1 MVAGLFASCADNSV
15 IDEGQDNGAK
25 KITLS
30 INADLNTGTR
40 VGFTPNG
47 EGLKTSF
54 QEGDFMMVYFRKADH
69 DQSWLNKTVVL
80 YYVPGS
86 ANGTKGTFRGS
97 VEELPADLGLLH
109 ILMGSTKG
117 GAPYIAAA
125 AGECALINDL
135 SEQEGTLADAAL
147 HSVFQADL
155 YTENNLEVD
164 EAKGTA
170 TINNVKFTPKTSVV
184 KVKAIFPKGTTVEK
198 GKELTISTTGTY
210 NKVQISGG
218 NAGSGSTP
226 TGAKGTAT
234 FKVKAAE
241 VNGNEATAYLTIWPG
256 ITTTEFSTVTVA
268 SDVNGTP
275 YSDTY
280 AKQHEGKLEA
290 GKLYTIEAV
299 MSKTMQYKTIWV
311 NDDAS
316 DNIETVIGTDATSDV
331 SWMSVADGKIKV
343 EANTTGEP
351 RTGKVVTDS
360 YTYTVTQFD
369 AKDFKGTYTF
379 TTKSFA
385 QSGYYKSAADP
396 AAWDVTI
403 GDPRKAVTL
412 TDADGTTKHTNNVGI
427 KGLYFDAVMDACIE
441 IDYENQTA
449 KMGVFFDARPEEA
462 QQITEEGVA
471 KGYYARFVPVL
482 VTRSEYAW
490 EKPWS
495 FTETNLGDPNYT
507 WAWFTISSDLKTI
520 MYYNRSN
527 NNVEFSTVSQY
538 KKSETMNQIAGIS
551 VVMTAT
557 ADGTPTNYANVY
569 QVNAKGKPGTSFV
582 RK

>member
-54 QEGDFMMVYFRKADH
+54 QEGDFMMVYFRKA

-170 TINNVKFTPKTSVV
+170 TINNVKFAPKTSVV
-184 KVKAIFPKGTTVEK
+184 KVKAIFPEGTTVEK

-290 GKLYTIEAV
+290 GKLYNIEAV

-360 YTYTVTQFD
+360 YTYTVTQID
-369 AKDFKGTYTF
+369 VKDFKGTW
-379 TTKSFA
+379 SFYSKKFNGSSSVGGS
-385 QSGYYKSAADP
+385 QP
-396 AAWDVTI
+396 ANVTSVTI
-403 GDPRKAVTL
+403 GEPLKAETL
-412 TDADGTTKHTNNVGI
+412 ADTDGTEYTNNIGV
-427 KGLYFDAVMDACIE
+427 KGLYFNTTMSGTVK
-441 IDYENQTA
+441 IDYDNHTV
-449 KMGVFFDARPEEA
+449 KVGLFFDSREA
-462 QQITEEGVA
+462 QPTGNSTYPYAVYVPEG
-471 KGYYARFVPVL
+471 ARAASWANYTFAVL
-482 VTRSEYAW
+482 NFSTNNYAW
-490 EKPWS
+490 
-495 FTETNLGDPNYT
+495 L
-507 WAWFTISSDLKTI
+507 WFTVSSDYKKLQYIFKGSGQKIGNHYVCGISIPTGTSSDISSVNGGVDSNTYDCIYQANYNTSDKDG
-520 MYYNRSN
+520 MYFAR
-527 NNVEFSTVSQY
+527 
-538 KKSETMNQIAGIS
+538 
-551 VVMTAT
+551 
-557 ADGTPTNYANVY
+557 
-569 QVNAKGKPGTSFV
+569 
-582 RK
+582 